1 MTEAKRPSGLTKTQF
16 IESCERAFTQTYL
29 EKFEANGGAI
39 DEADASDWFYLGWE
53 AGFRYRAQMFNVK
66 DKK

>member
-1 MTEAKRPSGLTKTQF
+1 
-16 IESCERAFTQTYL
+16 L